1 MRYRIPACTL
11 RVALATSSV
20 VVRAAGDDVR
30 TNGRAAVSGIRASV
44 ERAATAVAA
53 QRSASLVSKVPLALP
68 RQAHVKKGMG
78 PGMVIMSLVGTAAGL
93 AGTYYMVK
101 TVKDQTKTVPGS

>member
-1 MRYRIPACTL
+1 MHYQIPACAL
-11 RVALATSSV
+11 LVALATSSV
-20 VVRAAGDDVR
+20 VVRAAGDVR
-30 TNGRAAVSGIRASV
+30 TNGRAAVSRIRASV
-44 ERAATAVAA
+44 ERAATGVAA
-53 QRSASLVSKVPLALP
+53 QPSASLVSKVPLALP

-78 PGMVIMSLVGTAAGL
+78 TGMVIMSLVGTAAGL

>member
-1 MRYRIPACTL
+1 MRYRIPACAL
-11 RVALATSSV
+11 LVALATSSV
-20 VVRAAGDDVR
+20 VVCAAGDDVR
-30 TNGRAAVSGIRASV
+30 TNGRAAGSGIRASV

-53 QRSASLVSKVPLALP
+53 QPSALLVSKVPLALP

-101 TVKDQTKTVPGS
+101 TMKDQTKTVPGN